1 MSKYPI
7 IICDDDCDLA
17 DQLAKNISSSVQNLT
32 DDNPSYVE
40 LDEDVDFIA
49 NDFAQA
55 VGYIVANDIK
65 NGIYFLDIEL
75 SKKSE
80 AKNGVDLAE
89 FIKKQDENA
98 QIIFVTAY
106 DKYAPLTYSRR
117 IGAIDYINKSL
128 PQDQI
133 IQRVGETLRNSI
145 DNLNDKI
152 KFKQRDFTYKIGRRV
167 CKVAENNVLYIE
179 NSTTQHKVHMITKN
193 GEVEFKG
200 NISQIDDEAP
210 FLVKV
215 SQSYLV
221 NPENIRAIDQSR
233 QIIMFDDE
241 HAVTYSRSGR
251 SVVKKLMNEFEN
263 IKAV

>member
-1 MSKYPI
+1 M
-7 IICDDDCDLA
+7 
-17 DQLAKNISSSVQNLT
+17 
-32 DDNPSYVE
+32 
-40 LDEDVDFIA
+40 
-49 NDFAQA
+49 
-55 VGYIVANDIK
+55 
-65 NGIYFLDIEL
+65 
-75 SKKSE
+75 
-80 AKNGVDLAE
+80 
-89 FIKKQDENA
+89 
-98 QIIFVTAY
+98 
-106 DKYAPLTYSRR
+106 
-117 IGAIDYINKSL
+117 

-133 IQRVGETLRNSI
+133 IQRVGETLRNAI

-179 NSTTQHKVHMITKN
+179 HSTVQHKVHMITKN

-215 SQSYLV
+215 SQSCLV
-221 NPENIRAIDQSR
+221 NPKNIRAIDKSR

-251 SVVKKLMNEFEN
+251 AVVKKLMNEFEN